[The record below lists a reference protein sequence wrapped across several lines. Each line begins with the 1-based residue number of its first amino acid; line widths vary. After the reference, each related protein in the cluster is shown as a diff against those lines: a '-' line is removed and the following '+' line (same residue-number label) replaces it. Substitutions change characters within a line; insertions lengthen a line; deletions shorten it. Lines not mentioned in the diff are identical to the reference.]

1 MRLADAMNLDPAPP
15 VALVVDDEPVTRL
28 MVKRALEKLGC
39 APVLDAPDGIAAQKI
54 LRERPD
60 VALVLTDIMMPR
72 MDGLELLRWGREAV
86 PDAMWIVLSGLETFD
101 SAVTAIRLGA
111 FDFLPKSPHSEE
123 MAVAVRNALERR
135 HLLAE
140 RERLHGELQ
149 RKVRQLEETS
159 EVLRRDL
166 ERAEVI
172 QRALL
177 PRSPPPMEGYCIQ
190 AVYRP
195 GQHVGG
201 DLYDVVRLGERHLA
215 FYLADATG
223 HGVTSAMLSVLFK
236 QRLVLVDPGT
246 GIALP
251 PAQVLAAVNR
261 SICEAHAAPG
271 LFLTAVFGLLDTG
284 ESSLTLASAGHPPVL
299 HAREGRPTRLIRRTG
314 PALGLAQD
322 AQFGE
327 ERTQLLAGDRI
338 LLYTD
343 GLLPSGSER
352 ELDLLQQVLARPLAS
367 AQEVMTDLHRQAPA
381 DADRDDVTILLI
393 DAHAGASWFDNGA
406 EAPAS
411 DAHAA
416 PRAADEVVFYG
427 ETDHAA
433 YVGLR
438 GRATWMHCD
447 AFHETALTVLDAGRR
462 LVLDLSGCEYMDST
476 CLGTVHELVARGGV
490 SLAGVTPAVR
500 GLFEELSMQQVLDAI
515 RDDLPAAPEL
525 HALGTAS
532 GHALPQERILRAHE
546 ALSALSERN
555 REEFKDVVESLRGE
569 QGGPA

>member
-1 MRLADAMNLDPAPP
+1 MSLEPVPP

-28 MVKRALEKLGC
+28 MVKRTLEKLGC
-39 APVLDAPDGIAAQKI
+39 APVLEASDGIVAQAV
-54 LRERPD
+54 LGAHPE

-86 PDAMWIVLSGLETFD
+86 PEAMWIVLSGLETFD
-101 SAVTAIRLGA
+101 SAVAAIRLGA
-111 FDFLPKSPHSEE
+111 FDFLPKSPRLEE
-123 MAVAVRNALERR
+123 MGVAVRNALERR

-140 RERLHGELQ
+140 RERLHRELQ
-149 RKVRQLEETS
+149 RKVSELQETS
-159 EVLRRDL
+159 ELLRRDL

-201 DLYDVVRLGERHLA
+201 DLYDVIRLGEQHLA

-236 QRLVLVDPGT
+236 QRLVLVDPAT
-246 GIALP
+246 GLALP
-251 PAQVLAAVNR
+251 PAEVLAAVNR

-271 LFLTAVFGLLDTG
+271 LFLTAVFGLLDT
-284 ESSLTLASAGHPPVL
+284 SNASLTLASAGHPPVL
-299 HAREGRPTRLIRRTG
+299 HARDGRETRPIRRTG
-314 PALGLAQD
+314 PALGLTPD
-322 AQFGE
+322 AHFEQ
-327 ERTQLLAGDRI
+327 ERVELLAGDRI

-352 ELDLLQQVLARPLAS
+352 ELELLHQVLARPLSS
-367 AQEVMTDLHRQAPA
+367 AQEVMAHLHGSAPA
-381 DADRDDVTILLI
+381 AADRDDVTILLI

-406 EAPAS
+406 ELPAAIAS
-411 DAHAA
+411 DA
-416 PRAADEVVFYG
+416 PRPEGEVVFFG
-427 ETDHAA
+427 ETEHAA
-433 YVGLR
+433 HLALR

-447 AFHETALTVLDAGRR
+447 AFHEAALAVLNAGRH
-462 LVLDLSGCEYMDST
+462 LVLDFSGCEYMDST
-476 CLGTVHELVARGGV
+476 CLGTVHELVAGGRV
-490 SLAGVTPAVR
+490 MLKGVTPAVR
-500 GLFEELSMQQVLDAI
+500 ALFEELSMQQVLDAI
-515 RDDLPAAPEL
+515 REDAPAAPEL
-525 HALGTAS
+525 RALGTGGDQA
-532 GHALPQERILRAHE
+532 AVQRRILQAHE

-555 REEFKDVVESLRGE
+555 REEFKDVVESLRAE
-569 QGGPA
+569 QGGP

>member
-1 MRLADAMNLDPAPP
+1 MNFDPAPP

-28 MVKRALEKLGC
+28 MVKRALETLGC
-39 APVLDAPDGIAAQKI
+39 APVLEAADGIVAQEV
-54 LRERPD
+54 LRQHPD

-72 MDGLELLRWGREAV
+72 MDGLELLRWGRQAV

-101 SAVTAIRLGA
+101 SAVAAIRLGA
-111 FDFLPKSPHSEE
+111 FDFLSKSPRSEE
-123 MAVAVRNALERR
+123 MGVAVRNALERR
-135 HLLAE
+135 QLLAE
-140 RERLHGELQ
+140 REGLHRELQ
-149 RKVRQLEETS
+149 HKVCELEQTS

-201 DLYDVVRLGERHLA
+201 DLYDVVRLGEQHLA

-236 QRLVLVDPGT
+236 QRLVLVDPAT
-246 GIALP
+246 GLALP
-251 PAQVLAAVNR
+251 PAEVLAAVNR

-271 LFLTAVFGLLDTG
+271 LFLTAVFGLLDT
-284 ESSLTLASAGHPPVL
+284 SDASLTLASAGHPPVL
-299 HAREGRPTRLIRRTG
+299 HARHGRETRLVRRTG
-314 PALGLAQD
+314 PALGLAPD
-322 AQFGE
+322 AHFQQV
-327 ERTQLLAGDRI
+327 RLQLLAGDRI

-352 ELDLLQQVLARPLAS
+352 ELDLLKQVLAKPLSS
-367 AQEVMTDLHRQAPA
+367 AQEAMAHLHGGAPA
-381 DADRDDVTILLI
+381 GADRDDVTILLI

-406 EAPAS
+406 ELPAAAAS
-411 DAHAA
+411 GA
-416 PRAADEVVFYG
+416 PRPESEAVFYG
-427 ETDHAA
+427 ETDQAA
-433 YVGLR
+433 YLALR
-438 GRATWMHCD
+438 GRASWVHCD
-447 AFHETALTVLDAGRR
+447 AFHETALAVLDGGRP

-490 SLAGVTPAVR
+490 VLAGVTPAVR
-500 GLFEELSMQQVLDAI
+500 ALFEELSMQQVLAAI
-515 RDDLPAAPEL
+515 REDHPAAPEL
-525 HALGTAS
+525 YALGTGGGQGAMR
-532 GHALPQERILRAHE
+532 ERILQAHE

-555 REEFKDVVESLRGE
+555 REEFKEVVESLRGE
-569 QGGPA
+569 QDAPR

>member
-1 MRLADAMNLDPAPP
+1 MNLDPAPP

-28 MVKRALEKLGC
+28 MVRRALENLGC
-39 APVLDAPDGIAAQKI
+39 SPVLEAADGIAAQQV
-54 LRERPD
+54 LRAHPE

-72 MDGLELLRWGREAV
+72 MDGLELLRWGRQAV
-86 PDAMWIVLSGLETFD
+86 PDATWIVLSGLETFD
-101 SAVTAIRLGA
+101 SALAAIRLGA
-111 FDFLPKSPHSEE
+111 FDFLPKSPQTEE
-123 MAVAVRNALERR
+123 MGVAVRNALERR
-135 HLLAE
+135 QLLAE
-140 RERLHGELQ
+140 RERLHLALQ
-149 RKVRQLEETS
+149 RKVRELEETS

-177 PRSPPPMEGYCIQ
+177 PRSPPPMEGYCIH

-236 QRLVLVDPGT
+236 QRLVLADPAT
-246 GIALP
+246 GLALP
-251 PAQVLAAVNR
+251 PAEVLAAVNR

-271 LFLTAVFGLLDTG
+271 LFLTAVFGLLDTSD
-284 ESSLTLASAGHPPVL
+284 SSLTLASAGHPPVL
-299 HAREGRPTRLIRRTG
+299 HAREGQETRMVRRTG
-314 PALGLAQD
+314 PALGLAPD
-322 AQFGE
+322 SQFGQ
-327 ERTQLLAGDRI
+327 ERLQLLAGDRI

-343 GLLPSGSER
+343 GLLPSGSQR
-352 ELDLLQQVLARPLAS
+352 ELELLQEVLVNPLSS
-367 AQEVMTDLHRQAPA
+367 AQEMMAQLHASAPA
-381 DADRDDVTILLI
+381 GADRDDVTILLI

-406 EAPAS
+406 ELPA
-411 DAHAA
+411 AA
-416 PRAADEVVFYG
+416 AATTCTPRPEGDEVVFYG

-433 YVGLR
+433 WLALR

-447 AFHETALTVLDAGRR
+447 AFHETALTVLDGGRP

-476 CLGTVHELVARGGV
+476 WLGTVHELVARGGV
-490 SLAGVTPAVR
+490 VLAGVTPIVH
-500 GLFEELSMQQVLDAI
+500 GLFEELSMQQVQAAI
-515 RDDLPAAPEL
+515 RDDIPAGPTL
-525 HALGTAS
+525 YALGAGGDLAS
-532 GHALPQERILRAHE
+532 VQKRILQAHE

-555 REEFKDVVESLRGE
+555 REEFREVVESLRSE
-569 QGGPA
+569 QEGSR

>member
-1 MRLADAMNLDPAPP
+1 LNLDPVPP

-28 MVKRALEKLGC
+28 MVKRTLESLGC
-39 APVLDAPDGIAAQKI
+39 APVLEAADGIAAQEV
-54 LRERPD
+54 LREHPD

-101 SAVTAIRLGA
+101 SAVAAIRLGA
-111 FDFLPKSPHSEE
+111 FDFLPKSPRTEE
-123 MAVAVRNALERR
+123 MGVAVRNALERR
-135 HLLAE
+135 QLLAE
-140 RERLHGELQ
+140 RERLHRELQ
-149 RKVRQLEETS
+149 HKVHELQETS

-201 DLYDVVRLGERHLA
+201 DLYDVIRLGEQHLA

-236 QRLVLVDPGT
+236 QRLVLVDPAT
-246 GIALP
+246 GLALP
-251 PAQVLAAVNR
+251 PAEVLAAVNR

-271 LFLTAVFGLLDTG
+271 LFLTAVFGLLDT
-284 ESSLTLASAGHPPVL
+284 SDASLTLASAGHPPVL
-299 HAREGRPTRLIRRTG
+299 HARDGQETRLIRRTG
-314 PALGLAQD
+314 PALGLAPD
-322 AQFGE
+322 AHFAQ
-327 ERTQLLAGDRI
+327 ERLQLLAGDRI

-352 ELDLLQQVLARPLAS
+352 ELELLRQVLAKPLSS
-367 AQEVMTDLHRQAPA
+367 AQEAMAQLHGDAPA
-381 DADRDDVTILLI
+381 GADRDDVTILLI

-406 EAPAS
+406 ELPAAAAS
-411 DAHAA
+411 GA
-416 PRAADEVVFYG
+416 PRPKGEAVFYG
-427 ETDHAA
+427 ETVDAA
-433 YVGLR
+433 YLALR
-438 GRATWMHCD
+438 GRASWMHCD
-447 AFHETALTVLDAGRR
+447 AFHETALAVLDGGRP

-490 SLAGVTPAVR
+490 VLAGVTPAVHA
-500 GLFEELSMQQVLDAI
+500 LFEELSMQQVLAAI
-515 RDDLPAAPEL
+515 REDIPAAPEL
-525 HALGTAS
+525 YALGTGGDLAVV
-532 GHALPQERILRAHE
+532 QKRILQAHE

-569 QGGPA
+569 QDGST

>member
-1 MRLADAMNLDPAPP
+1 MNPAPAPP
-15 VALVVDDEPVTRL
+15 AALVVDDEPVTRL
-28 MVKRALEKLGC
+28 MVKRALMNLGC
-39 APVLDAPDGIAAQKI
+39 APVLEATDGIAAQKI
-54 LRERPD
+54 LREHPEI
-60 VALVLTDIMMPR
+60 ALVLTDIMMPR

-86 PDAMWIVLSGLETFD
+86 PEVMWIVLSGLETFD

-123 MAVAVRNALERR
+123 MGVAVRNALERR
-135 HLLAE
+135 QLLAE
-140 RERLHGELQ
+140 RERLHRELQ

-177 PRSPPPMEGYCIQ
+177 PHSPPPMEGYCIH

-236 QRLVLVDPGT
+236 QRLVLVDPAT
-246 GIALP
+246 GLALQ
-251 PAQVLAAVNR
+251 PAEVLAAVNR

-271 LFLTAVFGLLDTG
+271 LFLTAVFGLLDTS

-299 HAREGRPTRLIRRTG
+299 HARDGREMRLIRRTG

-322 AQFGE
+322 AHFGQ
-327 ERTQLLAGDRI
+327 ERVQVLAGDRI

-343 GLLPSGSER
+343 GLLPSGSEH
-352 ELDLLQQVLARPLAS
+352 ELDRLQQVFARPLVS
-367 AQEVMTDLHRQAPA
+367 AQEVMADLHRAAPA
-381 DADRDDVTILLI
+381 GADRDDVTILLV

-406 EAPAS
+406 ESAPAA
-411 DAHAA
+411 DAHGGLR
-416 PRAADEVVFYG
+416 PEGDVVFYG

-433 YVGLR
+433 YLALR

-447 AFHETALTVLDAGRR
+447 AFHETALTVLDAGRP

-490 SLAGVTPAVR
+490 SLVGVGPAVR
-500 GLFEELSMQQVLDAI
+500 ALFEELSMQQVLAAI
-515 RDDLPAAPEL
+515 RDDGPAAPEL
-525 HALGTAS
+525 HALGARREQAAT
-532 GHALPQERILRAHE
+532 QKRILQAHE
-546 ALSALSERN
+546 ALSALSEHN
-555 REEFKDVVESLRGE
+555 REEFKDVVDSLRGD
-569 QGGPA
+569 QGGPG

>member
-1 MRLADAMNLDPAPP
+1 MNLDPVPP
-15 VALVVDDEPVTRL
+15 VALVVDDEPVARL
-28 MVKRALEKLGC
+28 MVKLALESLGC
-39 APVLDAPDGIAAQKI
+39 APVLEAADGIAAQEV
-54 LRERPD
+54 LREHPD

-101 SAVTAIRLGA
+101 SAVAAIRLGA
-111 FDFLPKSPHSEE
+111 FDFLPKSPRTEE
-123 MAVAVRNALERR
+123 MGVAVRNALERR

-140 RERLHGELQ
+140 RERLHRELQ
-149 RKVRQLEETS
+149 RKVHELQETS

-236 QRLVLVDPGT
+236 QRLVLVDPAT
-246 GIALP
+246 GLALP
-251 PAQVLAAVNR
+251 PAEVLAAVNR

-271 LFLTAVFGLLDTG
+271 LFLTAVFGLLD
-284 ESSLTLASAGHPPVL
+284 SSDASLTLASAGHPPVL
-299 HAREGRPTRLIRRTG
+299 HARDGRETRLIRRTG
-314 PALGLAQD
+314 PALGLAPD
-322 AQFGE
+322 AHFGQ
-327 ERTQLLAGDRI
+327 ERLQLLAGDRI

-352 ELDLLQQVLARPLAS
+352 ELELLQQVLAKPLSS
-367 AQEVMTDLHRQAPA
+367 AQEALTQLHGDAPA
-381 DADRDDVTILLI
+381 GADRDDVTILLI

-406 EAPAS
+406 ELPAAAAS
-411 DAHAA
+411 GA
-416 PRAADEVVFYG
+416 PRPEGEAVFYG
-427 ETDHAA
+427 ETVDAA
-433 YVGLR
+433 YLALR
-438 GRATWMHCD
+438 GRASWMHCD
-447 AFHETALTVLDAGRR
+447 AFHETALAVLDGRR
-462 LVLDLSGCEYMDST
+462 PLVLELSGCEYMDST

-490 SLAGVTPAVR
+490 VLAGVTPAVHA
-500 GLFEELSMQQVLDAI
+500 LFEELSMQQVLAAI
-515 RDDLPAAPEL
+515 REDIPAAPEL
-525 HALGTAS
+525 YALGTGGDQAVV
-532 GHALPQERILRAHE
+532 QKRILQAHE

-555 REEFKDVVESLRGE
+555 REEFKNVVESLRGE
-569 QGGPA
+569 QDGPR

>member
-1 MRLADAMNLDPAPP
+1 MNPDAAPP
-15 VALVVDDEPVTRL
+15 AALVVDDEPVTRL
-28 MVKRALEKLGC
+28 MVKRALENLGC
-39 APVLDAPDGIAAQKI
+39 TPVLEATDGIAAQKI
-54 LRERPD
+54 LREHPE

-123 MAVAVRNALERR
+123 MGVAVRNALERR
-135 HLLAE
+135 QLLAE
-140 RERLHGELQ
+140 RERLHRALQ

-236 QRLVLVDPGT
+236 QRLVLVDPAT
-246 GIALP
+246 GLALP
-251 PAQVLAAVNR
+251 PAEVLAAVNR

-271 LFLTAVFGLLDTG
+271 LFLTAVFGLLDTSD
-284 ESSLTLASAGHPPVL
+284 SSLTLASAGHPPVL
-299 HAREGRPTRLIRRTG
+299 HTRDGRETRLVRRTG
-314 PALGLAQD
+314 PALGLTQD
-322 AQFGE
+322 AHFGQ
-327 ERTQLLAGDRI
+327 ERLQLLAGDRI

-352 ELDLLQQVLARPLAS
+352 ELELLRQVLARPLAS
-367 AQEVMTDLHRQAPA
+367 AQEVMADLHREAPA
-381 DADRDDVTILLI
+381 GADRDDVTLLLI

-406 EAPAS
+406 ETTAIHTHGALRPE
-411 DAHAA
+411 
-416 PRAADEVVFYG
+416 DEVVFYG

-433 YVGLR
+433 YLALR

-447 AFHETALTVLDAGRR
+447 AFHEAALTVLDGGRP

-476 CLGTVHELVARGGV
+476 CLGTVHELVARSGV
-490 SLAGVTPAVR
+490 SLAGVGPGVR
-500 GLFEELSMQQVLDAI
+500 GLFEELSMQQVLAAI
-515 RDDLPAAPEL
+515 REDLPAAPEL
-525 HALGTAS
+525 HALGAGSDQAAT
-532 GHALPQERILRAHE
+532 QKRILQAHE
-546 ALSALSERN
+546 ALSSLSERN
-555 REEFKDVVESLRGE
+555 REEFKDVVDSLRGE
-569 QGGPA
+569 QDGPG

>member
-1 MRLADAMNLDPAPP
+1 MNLDPDPP

-28 MVKRALEKLGC
+28 MVKLTLASLGC
-39 APVLDAPDGIAAQKI
+39 APVLEAADGIAAQEV
-54 LRERPD
+54 LREHPD

-72 MDGLELLRWGREAV
+72 MDGLELLRWGRQAV
-86 PDAMWIVLSGLETFD
+86 PNAMWIVLSGLETFD
-101 SAVTAIRLGA
+101 SAVAAIRLGA
-111 FDFLPKSPHSEE
+111 FDFLPKSPRTEE
-123 MAVAVRNALERR
+123 MEVAVRNALERR
-135 HLLAE
+135 QLLAE
-140 RERLHGELQ
+140 RERLHRELQ
-149 RKVRQLEETS
+149 RKVCELEETS

-236 QRLVLVDPGT
+236 QRLVLVDPAT
-246 GIALP
+246 GLALP
-251 PAQVLAAVNR
+251 PAEVLAAVNR

-271 LFLTAVFGLLDTG
+271 LFLTAVLGLLDT
-284 ESSLTLASAGHPPVL
+284 SDASLTLASAGHPPVL
-299 HAREGRPTRLIRRTG
+299 HARDGRETRLIRRTG
-314 PALGLAQD
+314 PALGLAPD
-322 AQFGE
+322 AHFRQ
-327 ERTQLLAGDRI
+327 ERLQLLAGDRI

-352 ELDLLQQVLARPLAS
+352 ELELLQQVLAKPLSS
-367 AQEVMTDLHRQAPA
+367 AQEVMANLLGGAPA
-381 DADRDDVTILLI
+381 GADRDDVTILLI

-406 EAPAS
+406 ELPAAAS
-411 DAHAA
+411 SGA
-416 PRAADEVVFYG
+416 PRPEGEVVFYG
-427 ETDHAA
+427 ETDNAA
-433 YVGLR
+433 YLALR

-447 AFHETALTVLDAGRR
+447 AFHESALAVLDGGRP
-462 LVLDLSGCEYMDST
+462 LVLDLFGCEYVDST

-490 SLAGVTPAVR
+490 VLAGVTPAVR
-500 GLFEELSMQQVLDAI
+500 ALFEELSMQQVLAAI
-515 RDDLPAAPEL
+515 REDIPAAPEL
-525 HALGTAS
+525 YALGTGGDQA
-532 GHALPQERILRAHE
+532 AVQKRILQAHE

-555 REEFKDVVESLRGE
+555 LEEFKEVVESLRGE
-569 QGGPA
+569 QDGPR